1 MTMSERKFN
10 LTTDPWIKVIV
21 NDTNQELK
29 VSLIDLFKN
38 AHQYRQLA
46 GEMRVQD
53 LAIMRLLLA
62 ILTTVYSRFDAAG
75 HLYDWLIKG
84 VDQFGTDAKFDE
96 DYDEEDVEDDTLT
109 TWQNLYQKGQF
120 PDLVIDYLKGYS
132 NRFDFFG
139 KHPFYQAT
147 KEEYDSLVPANKA
160 VAKGAGVVAIKQINR
175 QISESNNSPALFSA
189 KAGEYK
195 NEIAIDELVRWL
207 ITYQN
212 YTGVTDKTKVN
223 ASEKFSVS
231 PGWLYKLNPVL
242 VNGKT
247 VFETLML
254 NLVLYN
260 QGEQTFALQR
270 PVWEFASTKAY
281 ISQRQ
286 QANLPDN
293 LAELYTSWAR
303 VLHLEWDEAGQATIF
318 SAGLPKIEST
328 NAFIEPMTVWRQDN
342 KTSEYRPATRSLKTL
357 SKSMWRNF
365 SNYVNVQMVN
375 DTQEPG
381 VIKWL
386 RLLKENQIITHN
398 RLLTL
403 VSIDLIDDGNATSQS
418 PTAALYDDMS
428 INIDVLFDTNNV
440 DYWPARI
447 EQVIDVTQD
456 IGKDFGKFARNIGI
470 MRGFQKDGLDKFV
483 NRLSAQF
490 YYGLNEPFKNWLANL
505 TDKDER
511 DQQIIAWQK
520 QLRSYAF
527 TEGQK
532 VVDTSSSRD
541 IKGISDEHGLQN
553 IFTIMN
559 RFKYNVNF
567 DLKKGR

>member
-1 MTMSERKFN
+1 MIERKFN

-21 NDTNQELK
+21 SDTNQELK

-46 GEMRVQD
+46 GEMRVQN

-75 HLYDWLIKG
+75 QLYDWLIEG
-84 VDQFGTDAKFDE
+84 TDQFGSDAKFDE
-96 DYDEEDVEDDTLT
+96 DYDEEDIEEDTLT
-109 TWQNLYQKGQF
+109 TWHELYQKGQF
-120 PDLVIDYLKGYS
+120 SDLVIEYLKYYS
-132 NRFDFFG
+132 DWFDFFG

-147 KEEYDSLVPANKA
+147 KEEYDSLVPANKS
-160 VAKGAGVVAIKQINR
+160 VAKGKGTVAIKQINR
-175 QISESNNSPALFSA
+175 RVSESNNSPALFSP

-195 NEIAIDELVRWL
+195 NEMPIDELVRWV

-212 YTGVTDKTKVN
+212 YTGVTDKTKIT

-242 VNGKT
+242 ISGKSI
-247 VFETLML
+247 FETLML

-260 QGEQTFALQR
+260 QGEQKIALER
-270 PVWEFASTKAY
+270 PVWEFASAKAY
-281 ISQRQ
+281 ISERQ
-286 QANLPDN
+286 TGNLPDN

-303 VLHLEWDEAGQATIF
+303 VLHLEWNEDGQATIF

-328 NAFIEPMTVWRQDN
+328 NAFTEPMTVWRYDK
-342 KTSEYRPATRSLKTL
+342 KTDEYRPAVRNLQSLHKA
-357 SKSMWRNF
+357 MWRNF
-365 SNYVNVQMVN
+365 SNYVNVQLVN

-386 RLLKENQIITHN
+386 RLLKENQLITRN

-418 PTAALYDDMS
+418 PTAELYDDMS
-428 INIDVLFDTNNV
+428 IDIGVLFDTNNV
-440 DYWPARI
+440 YYWPARI
-447 EQVIDVTQD
+447 EQVIDLTQK
-456 IGKDFGKFARNIGI
+456 IGQDFWIFARNLGK
-470 MRGFQKDGLDKFV
+470 MRGFQKDGLTGFA
-483 NRLSAQF
+483 NQLSAQF
-490 YYGLNEPFKNWLANL
+490 YYGLNEPFKNWLASL
-505 TDKDER
+505 TDEDER
-511 DQQIIAWQK
+511 DSKIIAWQN
-520 QLRSYAF
+520 QLRNYAF
-527 TEGQK
+527 NAGQK

-541 IKGISDEHGLQN
+541 IKGIITEHGLQN
-553 IFTIMN
+553 IFILMDQ
-559 RFKYNVNF
+559 FKFNVNL

>member
-1 MTMSERKFN
+1 MSERKFN

-21 NDTNQELK
+21 SDTNQELK

-75 HLYDWLIKG
+75 QLYDWLIKG
-84 VDQFGTDAKFDE
+84 TDQFGSDAKFDE
-96 DYDEEDVEDDTLT
+96 DYDEEEIEEDTLT
-109 TWQNLYQKGQF
+109 TWYELYQKGQF
-120 PDLVIDYLKGYS
+120 SDLVIEYLKGYS
-132 NRFDFFG
+132 DRFDFFG

-160 VAKGAGVVAIKQINR
+160 VAKGKGTVAIKQINR
-175 QISESNNSPALFSA
+175 RVSESNNSPALFSP

-195 NEIAIDELVRWL
+195 NEMPIDELVRWV

-212 YTGVTDKTKVN
+212 YTGVTDKTKIN

-242 VNGKT
+242 VSGKT

-260 QGEQTFALQR
+260 QGEQKIALER
-270 PVWEFASTKAY
+270 PVWEFASAKAY
-281 ISQRQ
+281 ISERQ
-286 QANLPDN
+286 TGDLPDN

-303 VLHLEWDEAGQATIF
+303 VLHFEWSEDGQVTIF
-318 SAGLPKIEST
+318 SAGLPKIDST
-328 NAFIEPMTVWRQDN
+328 NAFIEPMTVWRQDD
-342 KTSEYRPATRSLKTL
+342 KTGKYRPAVRNLKTL

-365 SNYVNVQMVN
+365 SNYVNVQTAN

-386 RLLKENQIITHN
+386 RLLKENQLITRN

-418 PTAALYDDMS
+418 PTTELYDDMS
-428 INIDVLFDTNNV
+428 IDIGVLFDTNNV
-440 DYWPARI
+440 YYWPARI
-447 EQVIDVTQD
+447 EQVIDLTQK
-456 IGKDFGKFARNIGI
+456 IGQDFWIFARNLGK
-470 MRGFQKDGLDKFV
+470 MRGFQKDGLTGFA
-483 NRLSAQF
+483 NQLSAQF
-490 YYGLNEPFKNWLANL
+490 YYGLNEPFKNWLASL
-505 TDKDER
+505 TDEDER
-511 DQQIIAWQK
+511 DPKIIAWQN
-520 QLRSYAF
+520 QLRNYAF
-527 TEGQK
+527 SEGQK

-541 IKGISDEHGLQN
+541 IKGIITEHGLQN
-553 IFTIMN
+553 IFILMDQ
-559 RFKYNVNF
+559 FKFNVNL

>member
-1 MTMSERKFN
+1 MPMSERKFN

-21 NDTNQELK
+21 SDTNQELK

-62 ILTTVYSRFDAAG
+62 ILTTVYSRFDIAG
-75 HLYDWLIKG
+75 QLYDWLIEG
-84 VDQFGTDAKFDE
+84 TDQFGSDAKFDE
-96 DYDEEDVEDDTLT
+96 DYDEEEIEEDTLT
-109 TWQNLYQKGQF
+109 TWHELYQKGQF
-120 PDLVIDYLKGYS
+120 SDLVIEYLKYYS

-160 VAKGAGVVAIKQINR
+160 VAKGKGTVAIKQINR
-175 QISESNNSPALFSA
+175 RVSESNNSPALFSP

-195 NEIAIDELVRWL
+195 NEMPIDELVRWV

-212 YTGVTDKTKVN
+212 YTGVTDKTKIT

-242 VNGKT
+242 ISGKSI
-247 VFETLML
+247 FETLML

-260 QGEQTFALQR
+260 QGEQKIALER
-270 PVWEFASTKAY
+270 PVWEFASAKEY
-281 ISQRQ
+281 ISERQ
-286 QANLPDN
+286 TGDLPDN

-303 VLHLEWDEAGQATIF
+303 VLHFEWSEVGQATIF

-328 NAFIEPMTVWRQDN
+328 NAFIEPMTVWRQDD
-342 KTSEYRPATRSLKTL
+342 KTGKYRPAVRSLKTL

-365 SNYVNVQMVN
+365 SNYVNVQTAN

-386 RLLKENQIITHN
+386 RLLKENQLITRN

-418 PTAALYDDMS
+418 PTTELYDDMS
-428 INIDVLFDTNNV
+428 IDIGVLFDTNNV
-440 DYWPARI
+440 YYWPARI
-447 EQVIDVTQD
+447 EQVIDLTQK
-456 IGKDFGKFARNIGI
+456 IGQDFWIFARNLGK
-470 MRGFQKDGLDKFV
+470 MRGFQKDGLTGFA
-483 NRLSAQF
+483 NQLSTQF
-490 YYGLNEPFKNWLANL
+490 YYGLNEPFKNWLASL
-505 TDKDER
+505 TDEDER
-511 DQQIIAWQK
+511 DPKIIAWQN
-520 QLRSYAF
+520 QLRNYAF
-527 TEGQK
+527 NEGQK

-541 IKGISDEHGLQN
+541 IKGIITEHGLQN
-553 IFTIMN
+553 IFILMDQ
-559 RFKYNVNF
+559 FKFNVNL

>member
-1 MTMSERKFN
+1 MSERKFN

-21 NDTNQELK
+21 SDTNQELK
-29 VSLIDLFKN
+29 VSLIELFKN
-38 AHQYRQLA
+38 AHQYRQLV

-75 HLYDWLIKG
+75 QLYDWLIKG
-84 VDQFGTDAKFDE
+84 TDQFGSDAKFDE
-96 DYDEEDVEDDTLT
+96 DYDEEEIEEDTLT
-109 TWQNLYQKGQF
+109 TWHELYQKGQF
-120 PDLVIDYLKGYS
+120 SDLVIEYLKYYS

-160 VAKGAGVVAIKQINR
+160 VAKGKGTVAIKQINR
-175 QISESNNSPALFSA
+175 RISESNNSPALFSP

-195 NEIAIDELVRWL
+195 NEMPIDELVRWL

-212 YTGVTDKTKVN
+212 YTGVTDKTKIT

-242 VNGKT
+242 VSGKT

-260 QGEQTFALQR
+260 QGEQKIALER
-270 PVWEFASTKAY
+270 PVWEFASAKAY
-281 ISQRQ
+281 ISERQ
-286 QANLPDN
+286 TGDLPDN

-303 VLHLEWDEAGQATIF
+303 VLHFEWSEDGQVTIF
-318 SAGLPKIEST
+318 SAGLPKIDST
-328 NAFIEPMTVWRQDN
+328 NAFIEPMTVWRQDD
-342 KTSEYRPATRSLKTL
+342 KTGKYRPAVRNLKTL

-365 SNYVNVQMVN
+365 SNYVNVQTAN

-386 RLLKENQIITHN
+386 RLLKENQLITRN

-418 PTAALYDDMS
+418 PTTELYDDMS
-428 INIDVLFDTNNV
+428 IDIGVLFDTNNV
-440 DYWPARI
+440 YYWPARI
-447 EQVIDVTQD
+447 EQVIDLTQK
-456 IGKDFGKFARNIGI
+456 IGQDFWIFARNLGK
-470 MRGFQKDGLDKFV
+470 MRGFQKDGLTGFA
-483 NRLSAQF
+483 NQLSAQF
-490 YYGLNEPFKNWLANL
+490 YYGLNEPFKNWLASL
-505 TDKDER
+505 TDEDER
-511 DQQIIAWQK
+511 DPKIIAWQN
-520 QLRSYAF
+520 QLRNYAF
-527 TEGQK
+527 SEGQK

-541 IKGISDEHGLQN
+541 IKGIITEHGLQN
-553 IFTIMN
+553 IFILMDQ
-559 RFKYNVNF
+559 FKFNVNL

>member
-1 MTMSERKFN
+1 MIERKFN

-21 NDTNQELK
+21 SDTNQELK

-46 GEMRVQD
+46 GEMRVQN

-75 HLYDWLIKG
+75 QLYDWLIEG
-84 VDQFGTDAKFDE
+84 TDQFGSDAKFDE
-96 DYDEEDVEDDTLT
+96 DYDEEDIEEDTLT
-109 TWQNLYQKGQF
+109 TWHELYQKGQF
-120 PDLVIDYLKGYS
+120 SDLVIEYLKYYS
-132 NRFDFFG
+132 DRFDFFG

-147 KEEYDSLVPANKA
+147 KEEYDSLVPANKS
-160 VAKGAGVVAIKQINR
+160 VAKGKGTVAIKQINR
-175 QISESNNSPALFSA
+175 RVSESNNSPALFSP

-195 NEIAIDELVRWL
+195 NEMPIDELVRWV

-212 YTGVTDKTKVN
+212 YTGVTDKTKIT

-242 VNGKT
+242 ISGKSI
-247 VFETLML
+247 FETLML

-260 QGEQTFALQR
+260 QGEQKIALER
-270 PVWEFASTKAY
+270 PVWEFASAKAY
-281 ISQRQ
+281 ISERQ
-286 QANLPDN
+286 TGNLPDN

-303 VLHLEWDEAGQATIF
+303 VLHFEWSEDVQPTIF
-318 SAGLPKIEST
+318 SAGLPKIDST
-328 NAFIEPMTVWRQDN
+328 NAFIEPMTVWHQDD
-342 KTSEYRPATRSLKTL
+342 KTGKYRPAARSLKTL

-365 SNYVNVQMVN
+365 SNYVNVQTAN

-386 RLLKENQIITHN
+386 RLLKENQLITRN

-418 PTAALYDDMS
+418 PTAELYDDMS
-428 INIDVLFDTNNV
+428 IDIGVLFDTNNV
-440 DYWPARI
+440 YYWPARI
-447 EQVIDVTQD
+447 EQVIDLTQK
-456 IGKDFGKFARNIGI
+456 IGQDFWIFARNLGK
-470 MRGFQKDGLDKFV
+470 MRGFQKDGLTGFA
-483 NRLSAQF
+483 NQLSAQF
-490 YYGLNEPFKNWLANL
+490 YYGLNEPFKNWLASL
-505 TDKDER
+505 TDEDER
-511 DQQIIAWQK
+511 DPKIIAWQN
-520 QLRSYAF
+520 QLRNYAF
-527 TEGQK
+527 NAGQK

-541 IKGISDEHGLQN
+541 IKGIITEHGLQN
-553 IFTIMN
+553 IFILMDQ
-559 RFKYNVNF
+559 FKFNVNL

>member
-1 MTMSERKFN
+1 MIERKFN

-21 NDTNQELK
+21 SDTNQELK

-46 GEMRVQD
+46 GEMRVQN

-75 HLYDWLIKG
+75 QLYDWLIEG
-84 VDQFGTDAKFDE
+84 TDQFGSDAKFDE
-96 DYDEEDVEDDTLT
+96 DYDEEDIEEDTLT
-109 TWQNLYQKGQF
+109 TWHELYQKGQF
-120 PDLVIDYLKGYS
+120 SDLVIEYLKYYS
-132 NRFDFFG
+132 DRFDFFG

-147 KEEYDSLVPANKA
+147 KEEYDSLVPANKS
-160 VAKGAGVVAIKQINR
+160 VAKGKGTVAIKQINR
-175 QISESNNSPALFSA
+175 RVSESNNSPALFSP

-195 NEIAIDELVRWL
+195 NEMPIDELVRWV

-212 YTGVTDKTKVN
+212 YTGVTDKTKIT

-242 VNGKT
+242 ISGKSI
-247 VFETLML
+247 FETLML

-260 QGEQTFALQR
+260 QGEQKIALER
-270 PVWEFASTKAY
+270 PVWEFASAKAY
-281 ISQRQ
+281 ISERQ
-286 QANLPDN
+286 TGNLPDN

-303 VLHLEWDEAGQATIF
+303 VLHFEWSEDGQPTIF
-318 SAGLPKIEST
+318 SAGLPKIDST
-328 NAFIEPMTVWRQDN
+328 NAFIEPMTVWHQDD
-342 KTSEYRPATRSLKTL
+342 KTGKYRPAARSLKTL

-365 SNYVNVQMVN
+365 SNYVNVQTAN

-386 RLLKENQIITHN
+386 RLLKENQLITRN

-418 PTAALYDDMS
+418 PTAELYDDMS
-428 INIDVLFDTNNV
+428 IDIGVLFDTNNV
-440 DYWPARI
+440 YYWPARI
-447 EQVIDVTQD
+447 EQVIDLTQK
-456 IGKDFGKFARNIGI
+456 IGQDFWIFARNLGK
-470 MRGFQKDGLDKFV
+470 MRGFQKDGLTGFA
-483 NRLSAQF
+483 NQLSAQF
-490 YYGLNEPFKNWLANL
+490 YYGLNEPFKNWLASL
-505 TDKDER
+505 TDEDER
-511 DQQIIAWQK
+511 DPKIIAWQN
-520 QLRSYAF
+520 QLRNYAF
-527 TEGQK
+527 NAGQK

-541 IKGISDEHGLQN
+541 IKGIITEHGLQN
-553 IFTIMN
+553 IFILMDQ
-559 RFKYNVNF
+559 FKFNVNL